1 MKYFTRHFGTLAL
14 MTWMSSVAVAAQAPK
29 PSRPAMPG
37 RPGAIVSPASTQS
50 PATFQDGNA
59 HAVQNAL
66 NQILRQYPPSLIEML
81 RLDPSLASNGDYMAM
96 YPTLNQFISQHPE
109 ITHNPAFF
117 FGNGPTPSD
126 PAAADIRAWRDVVNT
141 VVVPIF
147 FLCLAFVAAWVAKSI
162 NDHRRWRRASDVQA
176 EAHTKLLDRFSSNED
191 LLTYIQTPVGRHFL
205 ESTPINLDGAASFGA
220 PINRILWSVQVGLVL
235 AAGGFG
241 LSYAIPADLARSV
254 SLPLTV
260 ISVLGIALGIGFVL
274 SAAVSYKISQQLGL
288 LDRTK
293 PRPPAEVK
301 QAPTQL

>member
-1 MKYFTRHFGTLAL
+1 MKYFTRHFGTLA
-14 MTWMSSVAVAAQAPK
+14 MAAWMSSTAFAAQAPK

-37 RPGAIVSPASTQS
+37 RPAAIASPALTQS
-50 PATFQDGNA
+50 PGTVQDGNA
-59 HAVQNAL
+59 RSVQNTL
-66 NQILRQYPPSLIEML
+66 NQILRQYPPSLTEVL
-81 RLDPSLASNGDYMAM
+81 RLDPSLASNSDYLAM
-96 YPTLNQFISQHPE
+96 YPTLSEFISQHPE

-117 FGNGPTPSD
+117 FGNGPTQSD
-126 PAAADIRAWRDVVNT
+126 PTAADIRAWRDVVQT
-141 VVVPIF
+141 VVLPMF
-147 FLCLAFVAAWVAKSI
+147 FLCVAFVVAWVAKSI
-162 NDHRRWRRASDVQA
+162 VAHRRWRRASDVQA
-176 EAHTKLLDRFSSNED
+176 EAHTKLLDRFSTNED

-241 LSYAIPADLARSV
+241 LSFAIPSDLPRSV

-293 PRPPAEVK
+293 LHSPAEVK
-301 QAPTQL
+301 Q

>member
-1 MKYFTRHFGTLAL
+1 MKYFTRHFGTLA
-14 MTWMSSVAVAAQAPK
+14 MAAWMSSTAFGAQAPK
-29 PSRPAMPG
+29 PSRPATPG
-37 RPGAIVSPASTQS
+37 RPAAIVSPASPQN
-50 PATFQDGNA
+50 PGTFQDGNA
-59 HAVQNAL
+59 RSVQNAL

-96 YPTLNQFISQHPE
+96 YPTLSQFISQHPE

-117 FGNGPTPSD
+117 FGSGTAQNN
-126 PAAADIRAWRDVVNT
+126 ADIENTRAWRDVLQGVVLLT
-141 VVVPIF
+141 V
-147 FLCLAFVAAWVAKSI
+147 LLSLAGMVAFVAKSI
-162 NDHRRWRRASDVQA
+162 IDHRRWRRASDVQA

-241 LSYAIPADLARSV
+241 LSYAIPADLARNL

-260 ISVLGIALGIGFVL
+260 ISVLGIALGVGFVL

-293 PRPPAEVK
+293 PRPPADVK